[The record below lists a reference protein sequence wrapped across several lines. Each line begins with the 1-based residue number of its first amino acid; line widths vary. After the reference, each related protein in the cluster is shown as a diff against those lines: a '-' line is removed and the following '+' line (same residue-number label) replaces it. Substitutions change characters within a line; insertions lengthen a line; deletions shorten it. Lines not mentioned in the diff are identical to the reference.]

1 MGPPKSMAV
10 KKRKQKRD
18 YVDHHSQNHSQSMPT
33 TPNLENR
40 ASHAAQVDDP
50 EGSDSDYGFSNR
62 WGN

>member
-1 MGPPKSMAV
+1 MGPPKSMV

-18 YVDHHSQNHSQSMPT
+18 TSQSHSMPT

-40 ASHAAQVDDP
+40 GHRNSDP
-50 EGSDSDYGFSNR
+50 CGSDSDTAYGFTDN

>member
-1 MGPPKSMAV
+1 MMGPPKNTV

-18 YVDHHSQNHSQSMPT
+18 QCHSMPT

-40 ASHAAQVDDP
+40 SQMNSDP
-50 EGSDSDYGFSNR
+50 GGSDSDTAYGFTDR